1 MYVFYVHIDGIDE
14 NTFWN
19 SDIALLENIHANIV
33 AYENY
38 KNNPKE
44 VK

>member
-1 MYVFYVHIDGIDE
+1 MYVYFVHIDGIAE
-14 NTFWN
+14 STFWN
-19 SDIALLENIHANIV
+19 SDITFLENIHENIV